1 MLEKELFYNSQIK
14 GLLTSIIVT
23 YNSEK
28 YMYEAID
35 SVLEQDYPHI
45 EMIVADDGSADF
57 CEGTVKRYISEKSQ
71 GNIDNV
77 VIIHRKQNIGTV
89 RNINDALAH
98 SRGEFIKILGGDDA
112 YPTRDVFSKQVE
124 LLKKRQKMV
133 VIGKTQ
139 QCNDK
144 MQPIYDERVEKSNK
158 ALPMV
163 LNMEYVEARRYITKK
178 DVFPIAIQA
187 VCYHR
192 GFFVQN
198 GFCDE
203 DYKVIDDAPA
213 ALTILKNAKNAVSMD
228 EYTANHRASVGIS
241 SSIELFAS
249 RRILYY
255 QDCLTYAKKEVEPFP
270 EIYGFLY
277 RKENVRIN
285 QFVYTAVKKKSE
297 GKGKSS
303 IILLSICYLDAIIF
317 YIFTNLEKFV
327 TRIKKRIGIM
337 HI

>member
-35 SVLEQDYPHI
+35 SVLDQDYPHI
-45 EMIVADDGSADF
+45 EMIVADDGSTDF
-57 CEGTVKRYISEKSQ
+57 CESTVERYISERSQ

-98 SRGEFIKILGGDDA
+98 SRGEFIKILGGDDT
-112 YPTRDVFSKQVE
+112 YPTKYVFSKQVAMMQ
-124 LLKKRQKMV
+124 KKQKQV

-139 QCNDK
+139 QCDDK
-144 MQPIYDERVEKSNK
+144 MHPIFDERVEKSNN
-158 ALPMV
+158 ALHTV
-163 LNMEYVEARRYITKK
+163 LNMGYVEARRYITKK
-178 DVFPIAIQA
+178 DIFPIAIQA

-192 GFFVQN
+192 DFFVKN

-203 DYKVIDDAPA
+203 DYLVIEDAFL
-213 ALTILKNAKNAVSMD
+213 ALVVLKNAKNVIDMN
-228 EYTANHRASVGIS
+228 EYTVKHRASVGIS
-241 SSIELFAS
+241 TSQELFAT

-255 QDCLTYAKKEVEPFP
+255 RDCLTYAKKEVDNFP

-277 RKENVRIN
+277 RKENLRFN
-285 QFVYTAVKKKSE
+285 KFVYTVVKKKCE
-297 GKGKSS
+297 GKGNFSVILTS
-303 IILLSICYLDAIIF
+303 IYYFDAIIY
-317 YIFTNLEKFV
+317 YIFNNPKKFYS
-327 TRIKKRIGIM
+327 RIKERIEVIC
-337 HI
+337 I